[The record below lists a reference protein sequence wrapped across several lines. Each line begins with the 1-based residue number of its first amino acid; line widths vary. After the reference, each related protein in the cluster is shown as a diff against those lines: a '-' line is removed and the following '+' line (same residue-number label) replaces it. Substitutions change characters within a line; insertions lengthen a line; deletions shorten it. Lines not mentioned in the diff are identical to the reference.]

1 MLDELKELILQVS
14 HLIPVIWF
22 HCEGCF
28 KVFSRVI
35 KYTYLDYLKVVPW
48 FVFAIYGL
56 LVLMVYWAES
66 YSDSCQTCKM
76 EHFEKLVNN

>member
-1 MLDELKELILQVS
+1 MLHELKELILQVS
-14 HLIPVIWF
+14 HLIPFIWF
-22 HCEGCF
+22 RCEVYF
-28 KVFSRVI
+28 KVLSRVI
-35 KYTYLDYLKVVPW
+35 KYTYLDCLKVVSW

-56 LVLMVYWAES
+56 LVLMVYWAEA